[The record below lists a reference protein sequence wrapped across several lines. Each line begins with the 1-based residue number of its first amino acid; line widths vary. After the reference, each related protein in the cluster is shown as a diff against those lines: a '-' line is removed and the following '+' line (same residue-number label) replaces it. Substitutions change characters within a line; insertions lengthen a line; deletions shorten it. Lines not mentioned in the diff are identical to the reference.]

1 MKWEELREE
10 EFEGA
15 IEKSGGLCV
24 MPLGCI
30 EKHGQ
35 HQAVGID
42 YIKACN
48 IIEEAAKLEDVV
60 IFPTGAWVG
69 DVCSSHSMKTPGEKR
84 KRGYIG
90 INPKTLLTVLSE
102 LCAEIAR
109 NGFNKILLI
118 NSHGGNVAMLDYF
131 TRGIYYEKKDYAVM
145 WTWANLDTMTNAKS
159 FYETVTNNRENYPML
174 TEADMEVLAKFAETG
189 FGGGHADFRENAF
202 LMACR
207 PDLVAP
213 DRYEAEDGLSTER
226 ATYLSKMG
234 VNFGPGWSN
243 NFPNA
248 YNGYPP
254 HGCSQTIGQALTK
267 MCAERLANVFKV
279 LKEDEDCVR
288 MAKGLPRE

>member
-24 MPLGCI
+24 IPIGCI

-35 HQAVGID
+35 HLPVGVD
-42 YIKACN
+42 YINIMHRVEKAA
-48 IIEEAAKLEDVV
+48 ELEDVV
-60 IFPTGAWVG
+60 IFPLGGWAG

-90 INPKTLLTVLSE
+90 INPKTLLTIYTE
-102 LCAEIAR
+102 LCDEIAR
-109 NGFNKILLI
+109 NGFRKILFV
-118 NSHGGNVAMLDYF
+118 NGHGGNTAMLDF
-131 TRGIYYEKKDYAVM
+131 FVRGINYEKKDYAVM
-145 WTWANLDTMTNAKS
+145 WMPGGLNGGAKI
-159 FYETVTNNRENYPML
+159 FC
-174 TEADMEVLAKFAETG
+174 EAVKERRDKDFTYITDEDIKVLERFAETG
-189 FGGGHADFRENAF
+189 YGGGHAHFEETAI
-202 LMACR
+202 LMSHR
-207 PDLVAP
+207 PDLVAE
-213 DRYEAEDGLSTER
+213 DRYEAESGLSTGR

-234 VNFGPGWSN
+234 VNFGLGWIN

-248 YNGYPP
+248 YNGYPS
-254 HGCSQTIGQALTK
+254 HGCSQTIGQALTQ

-288 MAKGLPRE
+288 MAKGLPKE